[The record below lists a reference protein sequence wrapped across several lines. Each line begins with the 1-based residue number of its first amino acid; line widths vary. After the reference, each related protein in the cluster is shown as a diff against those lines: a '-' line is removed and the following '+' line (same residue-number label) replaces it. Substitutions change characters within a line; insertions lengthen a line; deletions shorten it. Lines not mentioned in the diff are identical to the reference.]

1 MKLPLR
7 VKIYIVFIMLLS
19 AISTYFV
26 VIVNKTALVIMPN
39 NGLSIDLLILLF
51 WIMLAILTE
60 SLVLKL
66 PSGMGLSV
74 SLAIV
79 LAALLSY
86 GTLVGIIVT
95 GSGYLFR
102 IIKDVDTKKISHF
115 FNTSPYKT
123 FFNASQS
130 MLAMGISGLIYT
142 SIGGVPHKFDIWQ
155 TLVLALVYTIL
166 NSAIMSFFFSL
177 LRKQKFLNS
186 WISNMRGV
194 LVNVI
199 LVGTMGIIL
208 FLAYESFGIGSVL
221 LFLGPL
227 LLARFSFKQY
237 TDLRETYVETI
248 KAFNKMTEA
257 KDSYTGEHSSR
268 VETYAVELAM
278 HIGLSDK
285 KVNDIRM
292 ASILHDIGKVGIND
306 SVLKKPSSL
315 TTEEYEMIK
324 LHPNIGA
331 DIIKNVSFLKEVSI
345 IIRHHHERYDG
356 KGYPNHLKGSE
367 IRTESAILA
376 LADVY
381 DAITSNRAYRDPLNF
396 EEAKKEIE
404 RNAGTQ
410 FDPKLTIEFLNLI
423 DLKSEVFNRDD
434 L

>member
-1 MKLPLR
+1 
-7 VKIYIVFIMLLS
+7 
-19 AISTYFV
+19 
-26 VIVNKTALVIMPN
+26 
-39 NGLSIDLLILLF
+39 LI
-51 WIMLAILTE
+51 
-60 SLVLKL
+60 
-66 PSGMGLSV
+66 
-74 SLAIV
+74 
-79 LAALLSY
+79 
-86 GTLVGIIVT
+86 
-95 GSGYLFR
+95 
-102 IIKDVDTKKISHF
+102 
-115 FNTSPYKT
+115 
-123 FFNASQS
+123 
-130 MLAMGISGLIYT
+130 
-142 SIGGVPHKFDIWQ
+142 
-155 TLVLALVYTIL
+155 
-166 NSAIMSFFFSL
+166 
-177 LRKQKFLNS
+177 
-186 WISNMRGV
+186 
-194 LVNVI
+194 
-199 LVGTMGIIL
+199 
-208 FLAYESFGIGSVL
+208 
-221 LFLGPL
+221 FLGPL

>member
-1 MKLPLR
+1 MKLPFR
-7 VKIYIVFIMLLS
+7 VKVYIVLIMFLS

-26 VIVNKTALVIMPN
+26 VIVNKTSLAFIPN
-39 NGLSIDLLILLF
+39 KGLSIDIWILLF
-51 WIMLAILTE
+51 WIILAVLTE

-86 GTLVGIIVT
+86 GTLVGVIVT
-95 GSGYLFR
+95 GCGYLFR
-102 IIKDVDTKKISHF
+102 IIKVVDTKKISHF

-130 MLAMGISGLIYT
+130 MLAMGISGLVYT
-142 SIGGVPHKFDIWQ
+142 AIGGEPHKFNIWQ
-155 TLVLALVYTIL
+155 TLVLAFVYTLL

-177 LRKQKFLNS
+177 LRKQKFLNT

-194 LVNVI
+194 LINVI

-221 LFLGPL
+221 LFIGPL

-237 TDLRETYVETI
+237 TDLRDTYVETI

-356 KGYPNHLKGSE
+356 NGYPNHLKGSE

-396 EEAKKEIE
+396 EQAKLEIA

-410 FDPKLTIEFLNLI
+410 FDPKLTEEFLNLI
-423 DLKSEVFNRDD
+423 NLKSEVFDRDAH
-434 L
+434 